1 MVRSGVSRD
10 GDKCSSFAASRVLLY
25 TALIVKQKRL
35 QFQIQQKLFKHCLLL
50 LVAVNAKSFLV
61 CENKDSLYRADSTE
75 RFCYKQALK
84 SKHRWL

>member
-50 LVAVNAKSFLV
+50 LVAVHAK
-61 CENKDSLYRADSTE
+61 
-75 RFCYKQALK
+75 
-84 SKHRWL
+84 